1 MLKNNE
7 LDLDKAYDAY
17 WQTKFAICKKS
28 FENAN
33 IPFHIVSN
41 EQEIK
46 EYIKN
51 FISERSQ
58 IKEISFSDGVTLYQ
72 LGLFEWINKKFP
84 PK

>member
-41 EQEIK
+41 EQDIK
-46 EYIKN
+46 EYI
-51 FISERSQ
+51 
-58 IKEISFSDGVTLYQ
+58 
-72 LGLFEWINKKFP
+72 
-84 PK
+84 